1 MSFFPPPPS
10 TSAQESP
17 FARLANAQPLGSLGT
32 SQTLGSLG
40 TSQTLGSLGTSQ
52 PFGLLGTSQPPQ
64 KPPLL
69 FPGLG
74 TSANA
79 QPSQNILGAFGTSQ
93 AQPTP
98 GSAAAGGGLLGFAQ
112 PAKSQPQQTQN
123 NPASNQSFG
132 LSLLASQQP
141 QQQPQNQNGQPPEA
155 GSQPP
160 PASGSATIPQQ
171 GYFNS
176 LLEKGKKRARVGDG
190 GPAFGELPTLQLGL
204 EDIARR
210 ARELGGFPSQEKGH
224 STDGKASD
232 QRKSLRLQ
240 GN

>member
-1 MSFFPPPPS
+1 MSFFPPTPS

-17 FARLANAQPLGSLGT
+17 FAKLANAQPLGSLGT
-32 SQTLGSLG
+32 SQP
-40 TSQTLGSLGTSQ
+40 LGSLGTSQ
-52 PFGLLGTSQPPQ
+52 PFGLLGTWQPQQ
-64 KPPLL
+64 KSSLS
-69 FPGLG
+69 PGLG
-74 TSANA
+74 ASANA

-93 AQPTP
+93 AQPIL

-112 PAKSQPQQTQN
+112 PAKLQPQQTQN
-123 NPASNQSFG
+123 NSASNQPFG

-155 GSQPP
+155 GLQPP
-160 PASGSATIPQQ
+160 PASGPATTPQP
-171 GYFNS
+171 GYFDS

-224 STDGKASD
+224 PTDGKASD
-232 QRKSLRLQ
+232 QR
-240 GN
+240 